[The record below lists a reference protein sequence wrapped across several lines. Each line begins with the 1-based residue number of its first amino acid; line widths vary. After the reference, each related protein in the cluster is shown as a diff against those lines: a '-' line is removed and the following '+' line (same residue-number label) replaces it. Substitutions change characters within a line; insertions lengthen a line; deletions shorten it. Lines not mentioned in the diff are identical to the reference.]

1 MTTKVPFRQF
11 YRGGGGP
18 LAFEQLNVTERDY
31 ERIGDH
37 LDLDR
42 KQQDY
47 DTYWTFYQ
55 DFVVNAQN
63 VAPDGWSRA
72 IGGDAAVGG
81 STGYAGPDGLWQCET
96 AAGGGTGAGSI
107 RMGVNTG
114 ITTDPFVKELLP
126 TVVIRFN
133 QRVTLEAGGKWWIG
147 LGDSAFFAATT
158 TTEPNDFI
166 GFRRLSGEAVNAVTI
181 DDTVETA
188 TVSNLTPTNGT
199 FYLFKIEVVKI
210 SSSAYGARFY
220 RDGRFVGA
228 HTTNLPDTAAAMTV
242 GFKHFGDGG
251 GGLVD
256 FMYGWQLREAT
267 RA

>member
-18 LAFEQLNVTERDY
+18 TPFQQLNVTEADY
-31 ERIGDH
+31 RRIGDH

-47 DTYWTFYQ
+47 DTYWTFYE

-63 VAPDGWSRA
+63 VAPDGWTRMVSGLA
-72 IGGDAAVGG
+72 GDV
-81 STGYAGPDGLWQCET
+81 SSGYAGPDGLWQCET
-96 AAGGGTGAGSI
+96 AAGGGAGAVSI
-107 RMGVNTG
+107 RLGTNSG
-114 ITTDPFVKELLP
+114 ITSDPFVKELLP
-126 TVVIRFN
+126 TIVIRFN
-133 QRVTLEAGGKWWIG
+133 QRVTLEASGKWWLG
-147 LGDSAFFAATT
+147 LGDSAFFAANS

-166 GFRRLSGEAVNAVTI
+166 GFRRLSGAAVNAVTL
-181 DDTVETA
+181 DDTLETA
-188 TVSNLTPTNGT
+188 TVTSLTPTNGT
-199 FYLFKIEVVKI
+199 FYIFKAELVKI
-210 SSSAYGARFY
+210 SSSAYAAKFY
-220 RDGRFVGA
+220 RDDRLVA
-228 HTTNLPDTAAAMTV
+228 THTENLPDTTAAMTI